1 MIPIVSSLYAQPGV
15 LVGLGVGI
23 CIGMIVSNH
32 LNDKR
37 DTDELEDEEE
47 YLLDEDSPEE
57 NLKFIIVVRTDLK
70 MGKGKVAAQC
80 CHATLKAYK
89 KMKSTHPSLLRA
101 WERCGQPKVVVKA
114 ESAEEILE
122 IGSIAESVDLCTSLI
137 QDAGRT
143 QVAPGSLT
151 VLGIGPGPIDLIDR
165 ITGHLKLY

>member
-70 MGKGKVAAQC
+70 MGKGKVAAQ
-80 CHATLKAYK
+80 
-89 KMKSTHPSLLRA
+89 
-101 WERCGQPKVVVKA
+101 VVVKA